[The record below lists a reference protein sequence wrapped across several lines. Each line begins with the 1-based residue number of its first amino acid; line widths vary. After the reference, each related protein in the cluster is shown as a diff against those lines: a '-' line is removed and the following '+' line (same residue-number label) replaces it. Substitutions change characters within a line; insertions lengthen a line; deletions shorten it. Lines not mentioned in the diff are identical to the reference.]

1 MKNNIFDLTGQVAL
15 VAGGSSGLGL
25 QFAKAMANAGA
36 NVAIVARRT
45 DRLEKNAKEIA
56 AEYGVEV
63 YPHYLDLCDSKSVTK
78 CVEDVIAHFGKIDIL
93 VNSGGTGGSSDPATM
108 TDEQWAHVV
117 DTDLT
122 GLFYLCRDVARLS
135 MIPNNYGRIV
145 NVSSIHG
152 FVSRKNV
159 WTAPY
164 CASKGGEINAFDHI
178 IGIAAVGSRA
188 AACTQRGRHDRR
200 CAAAAAEEH
209 IAKFLRRG
217 GQHTDLL
224 IAAVGGDV
232 HVAEGMVHGKRLV
245 STRKHETCSYDQQPK
260 KNTSGRK
267 RLPPAE
273 PTLQRARFP
282 QRKAED
288 RHRQRYQQQKDCRK
302 VPADAVKELRG
313 KICDNIS
320 AHADLVDGHEVSEDH
335 LINQLHLGKQHL
347 RGYQKESRDLPRDA
361 GQARDQQGAEHAAQ
375 QTE

>member
-93 VNSGGTGGSSDPATM
+93 VNSGGTGGSGDPATM

-164 CASKGGEINAFDHI
+164 CASKGGVHMMTKAMANDWGKYNITVNC
-178 IGIAAVGSRA
+178 IAPGYFP
-188 AACTQRGRHDRR
+188 T
-200 CAAAAAEEH
+200 ELTE
-209 IAKFLRRG
+209 KFI
-217 GQHTDLL
+217 D
-224 IAAVGGDV
+224 
-232 HVAEGMVHGKRLV
+232 
-245 STRKHETCSYDQQPK
+245 S
-260 KNTSGRK
+260 
-267 RLPPAE
+267 
-273 PTLQRARFP
+273 
-282 QRKAED
+282 
-288 RHRQRYQQQKDCRK
+288 
-302 VPADAVKELRG
+302 DAVFTSPRPAARTRPARSSRSTAAG
-313 KICDNIS
+313 PATDTSAQNNMKI
-320 AHADLVDGHEVSEDH
+320 
-335 LINQLHLGKQHL
+335 
-347 RGYQKESRDLPRDA
+347 
-361 GQARDQQGAEHAAQ
+361 
-375 QTE
+375 

>member
-93 VNSGGTGGSSDPATM
+93 VNSGGTGGSGDPATM

-164 CASKGGEINAFDHI
+164 CASKGGQRLGQVQHHRQLH
-178 IGIAAVGSRA
+178 RA
-188 AACTQRGRHDRR
+188 GLLPDRADR
-200 CAAAAAEEH
+200 EVHRLRRFCAAAQGPLPERAPRHPRRDGRPVCLLCRALLH
-209 IAKFLRRG
+209 VHDRPDRRG
-217 GQHTDLL
+217 RRRLDLQL
-224 IAAVGGDV
+224 T
-232 HVAEGMVHGKRLV
+232 H
-245 STRKHETCSYDQQPK
+245 P
-260 KNTSGRK
+260 
-267 RLPPAE
+267 
-273 PTLQRARFP
+273 
-282 QRKAED
+282 
-288 RHRQRYQQQKDCRK
+288 
-302 VPADAVKELRG
+302 LR
-313 KICDNIS
+313 
-320 AHADLVDGHEVSEDH
+320 
-335 LINQLHLGKQHL
+335 
-347 RGYQKESRDLPRDA
+347 
-361 GQARDQQGAEHAAQ
+361 
-375 QTE
+375 

>member
-93 VNSGGTGGSSDPATM
+93 VNSGGTGGSGDPATM

-164 CASKGGEINAFDHI
+164 CASKGGVHMMTKAMANDWGKYNITVNCIAPGYFPTELTEKFIDSDAF
-178 IGIAAVGSRA
+178 
-188 AACTQRGRHDRR
+188 
-200 CAAAAAEEH
+200 CAAAQGPLPERAPRH
-209 IAKFLRRG
+209 PRRDGRPVCLLRRALLHIHDRPG
-217 GQHTDLL
+217 RRGRRRLDLQL
-224 IAAVGGDV
+224 T
-232 HVAEGMVHGKRLV
+232 H
-245 STRKHETCSYDQQPK
+245 P
-260 KNTSGRK
+260 
-267 RLPPAE
+267 
-273 PTLQRARFP
+273 
-282 QRKAED
+282 
-288 RHRQRYQQQKDCRK
+288 
-302 VPADAVKELRG
+302 LRT
-313 KICDNIS
+313 I
-320 AHADLVDGHEVSEDH
+320 
-335 LINQLHLGKQHL
+335 
-347 RGYQKESRDLPRDA
+347 
-361 GQARDQQGAEHAAQ
+361 
-375 QTE
+375 

>member
-93 VNSGGTGGSSDPATM
+93 VNSGGTGG
-108 TDEQWAHVV
+108 
-117 DTDLT
+117 
-122 GLFYLCRDVARLS
+122 LFYLCRDVSRLS

-164 CASKGGEINAFDHI
+164 CASKGGVHMMTKAMANDWGKYNITVNCIAPGYFPTELTEKFIDSDAFVQLHKDRCPKERH
-178 IGIAAVGSRA
+178 GILGEMDGLCVYFAAPC
-188 AACTQRGRHDRR
+188 CTYTT
-200 CAAAAAEEH
+200 
-209 IAKFLRRG
+209 
-217 GQHTDLL
+217 GQ
-224 IAAVGGDV
+224 I
-232 HVAEGMVHGKRLV
+232 VA
-245 STRKHETCSYDQQPK
+245 
-260 KNTSGRK
+260 
-267 RLPPAE
+267 
-273 PTLQRARFP
+273 
-282 QRKAED
+282 
-288 RHRQRYQQQKDCRK
+288 
-302 VPADAVKELRG
+302 
-313 KICDNIS
+313 
-320 AHADLVDGHEVSEDH
+320 VDGGWTC
-335 LINQLHLGKQHL
+335 N
-347 RGYQKESRDLPRDA
+347 
-361 GQARDQQGAEHAAQ
+361 
-375 QTE
+375 

>member
-1 MKNNIFDLTGQVAL
+1 MGHLVERRRQFLTDEPGAEAL
-15 VAGGSSGLGL
+15 S
-25 QFAKAMANAGA
+25 
-36 NVAIVARRT
+36 T
-45 DRLEKNAKEIA
+45 DRDQVIVLQKT
-56 AEYGVEV
+56 GVIIFSGRD
-63 YPHYLDLCDSKSVTK
+63 H
-78 CVEDVIAHFGKIDIL
+78 GRQIL
-93 VNSGGTGGSSDPATM
+93 IRIFQSF
-108 TDEQWAHVV
+108 VV
-117 DTDLT
+117 
-122 GLFYLCRDVARLS
+122 GAVC
-135 MIPNNYGRIV
+135 
-145 NVSSIHG
+145 
-152 FVSRKNV
+152 
-159 WTAPY
+159 
-164 CASKGGEINAFDHI
+164 KGGEINAFDHI

-188 AACTQRGRHDRR
+188 AACTQRGRRDRR

-209 IAKFLRRG
+209 IAKLLRRG

-273 PTLQRARFP
+273 PTLQRTRFP

-347 RGYQKESRDLPRDA
+347 RGYQNASRDLPRDA

-375 QTE
+375 QTEQKQVDRIAVQ

>member
-93 VNSGGTGGSSDPATM
+93 VNSGGTGGSGDPATM

-164 CASKGGEINAFDHI
+164 CASKGGVHMMTKAM
-178 IGIAAVGSRA
+178 ASTTSPSTASRRA
-188 AACTQRGRHDRR
+188 
-200 CAAAAAEEH
+200 
-209 IAKFLRRG
+209 
-217 GQHTDLL
+217 
-224 IAAVGGDV
+224 
-232 HVAEGMVHGKRLV
+232 
-245 STRKHETCSYDQQPK
+245 
-260 KNTSGRK
+260 TSR
-267 RLPPAE
+267 P
-273 PTLQRARFP
+273 
-282 QRKAED
+282 
-288 RHRQRYQQQKDCRK
+288 
-302 VPADAVKELRG
+302 
-313 KICDNIS
+313 S
-320 AHADLVDGHEVSEDH
+320 
-335 LINQLHLGKQHL
+335 
-347 RGYQKESRDLPRDA
+347 
-361 GQARDQQGAEHAAQ
+361 
-375 QTE
+375 